1 MLWNE
6 HYNLYGKHAF
16 LSGSNYHWTNYD
28 SEKLEMVYMNLKKK
42 EEGTQLHEFA
52 SVAINKRIKLAP
64 VKKALNLFVNDA
76 IGFGMNSEQILYYS
90 DNCFGTADAIL
101 FKDNHLRIHDLKTG
115 MSKVS
120 FKQLDIYTAMFCLEY
135 GHSPHDITV
144 EQRLYQRREYMVNV
158 PDPDEIRNIMNQI
171 VEFDLVIDKIK
182 FAV

>member
-1 MLWNE
+1 
-6 HYNLYGKHAF
+6 
-16 LSGSNYHWTNYD
+16 
-28 SEKLEMVYMNLKKK
+28 MNLKKK

>member
-52 SVAINKRIKLAP
+52 SAAINKRIKLAP